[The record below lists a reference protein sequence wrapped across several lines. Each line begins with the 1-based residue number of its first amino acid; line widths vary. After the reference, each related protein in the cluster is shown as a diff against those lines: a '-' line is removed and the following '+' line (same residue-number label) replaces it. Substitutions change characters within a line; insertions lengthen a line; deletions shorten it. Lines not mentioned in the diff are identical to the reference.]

1 MRRRRRHPTQWTSTI
16 SSTTGTRILAEDEA
30 LRKYYASVFS
40 HILVDEYQD
49 TNRIQ
54 AEIVDFMGL
63 INRNVTVVGD
73 DAQSVYC
80 FRGANFRNILE
91 FPKRYPGGKGLQAGD
106 ELQEHARDP
115 RSGQPLHLAQHA
127 AVREEP
133 EGGQGERRNARGHLP
148 QGRASSRRN
157 SSPRGYSSCATRACP

>member
-1 MRRRRRHPTQWTSTI
+1 MDFDDLLSYWHK
-16 SSTTGTRILAEDEA
+16 ILGEDEG
-30 LRKYYASVFS
+30 LRKYYASIFS

-73 DAQSVYC
+73 DAQSVYS

-91 FPKRYPGGKGLQAGD
+91 FPKRYPGRQGLQAGD
-106 ELQEHARDP
+106 KLQEHAGDP
-115 RSGQPLHLAQHA
+115 GPREPFHLAQHDS
-127 AVREEP
+127 
-133 EGGQGERRNARGHLP
+133 
-148 QGRASSRRN
+148 SSRR
-157 SSPRGYSSCATRACP
+157 T